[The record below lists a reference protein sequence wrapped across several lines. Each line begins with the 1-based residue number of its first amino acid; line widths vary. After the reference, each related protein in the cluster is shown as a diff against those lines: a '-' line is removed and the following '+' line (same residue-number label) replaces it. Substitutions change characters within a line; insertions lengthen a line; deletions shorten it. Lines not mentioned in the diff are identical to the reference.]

1 MKLLDTTPSLY
12 PPAKA
17 DAIAAALQAGDDEW
31 TYRAIHDPKG
41 TGFSFVNV
49 YDEDN
54 VLVGRH
60 HD

>member
-1 MKLLDTTPSLY
+1 MRLLDTTPSLY

-17 DAIAAALQAGDDEW
+17 EAIAAALQSGDKEW

-49 YDEDN
+49 YDEDG
-54 VLVGRH
+54 VLVGTH
-60 HD
+60 HE